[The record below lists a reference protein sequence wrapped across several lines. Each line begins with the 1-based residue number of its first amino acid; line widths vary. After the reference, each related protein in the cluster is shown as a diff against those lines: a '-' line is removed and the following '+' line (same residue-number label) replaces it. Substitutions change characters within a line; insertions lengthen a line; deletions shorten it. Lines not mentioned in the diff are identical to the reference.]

1 MSLIPSSY
9 FLSLWYDSGVMMSS
23 LSVWAVACGIA
34 ALGAAMQQGTDKPPQ
49 PEPTLKAGD
58 KAPEFALQGSD
69 GKIHRLSDY
78 KGKTVVLAWF
88 AKAFTGG

>member
-1 MSLIPSSY
+1 MLTS
-9 FLSLWYDSGVMMSS
+9 FSG
-23 LSVWAVACGIA
+23 WAVACGLF
-34 ALGAAMQQGTDKPPQ
+34 ALGAALQQGPPAQPPQ

-58 KAPEFALQGSD
+58 MAPPFALQGSD

-88 AKAFTGG
+88 PKAFTGG